1 MTTIQPLRTKR
12 RRDCSV
18 CYGEARHTVLVDG
31 RKTGLHVCCWCRKRV
46 EDGRLEVR
54 GARLM
59 EPRRFRAKRGD
70 ES

>member
-1 MTTIQPLRTKR
+1 MTTLQPIKGKR

-31 RKTGLHVCCWCRKRV
+31 RKTGLHVCCWCGKRV
-46 EDGRLEVR
+46 EAGALEVR
-54 GARLM
+54 GTRLV